1 MPRFV
6 ISNLKTNKY
15 FKMREWKEKGNF
27 NTIIDSFL
35 VENKENATSFTEDA
49 GIKIMAQLAVLLPD
63 EHFVL
68 KEI

>member
-1 MPRFV
+1 MTKFV
-6 ISNLKTNKY
+6 ISNLKATGY
-15 FKMREWKEKGNF
+15 LKMREWKGKGNF

-35 VENKENATSFTEDA
+35 VENKENATSFTKDSS
-49 GIKIMAQLAVLLPD
+49 IKIIGQLAVILPD

>member
-15 FKMREWKEKGNF
+15 FKMREWKEKGNI
-27 NTIIDSFL
+27 NTIINAFL
-35 VENKENATSFTEDA
+35 AENKVDASPMTEKD
-49 GIKIMAQLAVLLPD
+49 GRYVIDRLAELFPA